1 MLIFDQGCY
10 DAVNRQR
17 QRSSTDKQIWNTTVT
32 ELTTK
37 TNSSYE
43 SIGKGYSKD
52 VLVPITIGVLILF
65 LGVAVTVVV
74 VIFCKRKHWKYSKDE
89 EIALKPLL
97 IKSSI
102 LYKERHNRECKK
114 GEFEEEIRRGRVLL
128 ESLPGEDV
136 KMTAKREQK
145 KNDADS
151 FLLAY
156 KDVEEYFAKTG
167 VFEESV
173 KSLEDNGIAILI
185 GPQGSGKTFT
195 AACIMF
201 QTYESWTKIK
211 FTSWEDFLKFELEKN
226 TLVYVDNLLDGYM
239 YQHELRKWWCSLC
252 YFYFERI
259 QPEKNHSS
267 LDNS

>member
-1 MLIFDQGCY
+1 MSLNKHIFVD
-10 DAVNRQR
+10 
-17 QRSSTDKQIWNTTVT
+17 
-32 ELTTK
+32 
-37 TNSSYE
+37 
-43 SIGKGYSKD
+43 
-52 VLVPITIGVLILF
+52 
-65 LGVAVTVVV
+65 
-74 VIFCKRKHWKYSKDE
+74 
-89 EIALKPLL
+89 
-97 IKSSI
+97 
-102 LYKERHNRECKK
+102 
-114 GEFEEEIRRGRVLL
+114 
-128 ESLPGEDV
+128 
-136 KMTAKREQK
+136 
-145 KNDADS
+145 DADS

-185 GPQGSGKTFT
+185 GPQGSRKTFT